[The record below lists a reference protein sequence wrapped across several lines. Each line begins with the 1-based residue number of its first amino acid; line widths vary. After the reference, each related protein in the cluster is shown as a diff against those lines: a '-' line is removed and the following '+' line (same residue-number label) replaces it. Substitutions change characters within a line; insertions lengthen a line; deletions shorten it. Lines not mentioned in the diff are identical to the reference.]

1 VSFII
6 QLQDPAK
13 PPPFIKNLVG
23 KTFQLLVCVENDNL
37 SGSNDTYRIGKIWS
51 GVANVKIEDPN
62 DSEGTINPDHLIS
75 GSEVEIYIDFVFY
88 YTL

>member
-13 PPPFIKNLVG
+13 LPPFIKNLVG

-37 SGSNDTYRIGKIWS
+37 FGSNDTYRIGKVWS

-62 DSEGTINPDHLIS
+62 DSEGTINPDQLIS